1 MTGMSLVTGMGG
13 EQIRCQ
19 SVTFTETL
27 PSPLWQGEHVQYVN
41 ANYNENGKLIIESV
55 VMMAITTVKR
65 K

>member
-1 MTGMSLVTGMGG
+1 MSQAWEGNRFGVKVSL
-13 EQIRCQ
+13 
-19 SVTFTETL
+19 SLKL